1 MTFTRR
7 QTFALATGAA
17 AFVAVS
23 PRLAFAAADVDAT
36 IAAFTGGAAPQSGR
50 IVLTAPEI
58 AENGN
63 SVPVS
68 ISVESPMTEGDH
80 VSEVLLLATGNPSP
94 RVAAFRFSTL
104 SGSATATTRV
114 RLAKTQTMMALA
126 KMSDGSVWMDQGE
139 VKVTIG
145 GCGG

>member
-1 MTFTRR
+1 MRFTRR
-7 QTFALATGAA
+7 QTLALVGGAA
-17 AFVAVS
+17 ALAAA
-23 PRLAFAAADVDAT
+23 PRLAYAAADADAV
-36 IAAFTGGAAPQSGR
+36 IAAFAGGATPQTGR
-50 IVLTAPEI
+50 IKLTAPEI

-68 ISVESPMTEGDH
+68 LAVESPMTEADH
-80 VSEVLLLATGNPSP
+80 VSEVLLVAMGNPNP

-104 SGSATATTRV
+104 SGGASATTRV
-114 RLAKTQTMMALA
+114 RLARTQEMVALA
-126 KMSDGSVWMDQGE
+126 RMSDGSVFMDRAE